1 VCLLDKVSACKKKQ
15 IWWQIDSV
23 TKNRIYR
30 SSGFGIEIRL
40 SVTPDGNWLVIR
52 RPGVEPYYR
61 DIPEAELDAVVGEFQ
76 AIGEDPAKFQA
87 FVNAA
92 NRQGI
97 KNRT

>member
-1 VCLLDKVSACKKKQ
+1 MDPVTPSF
-15 IWWQIDSV
+15 V

-40 SVTPDGNWLVIR
+40 SVTPDGAWLVIR

-61 DIPEAELDAVVGEFQ
+61 DIIPEAELDAVVGEFQ

>member
-1 VCLLDKVSACKKKQ
+1 MEPVTPSF
-15 IWWQIDSV
+15 V

-40 SVTPDGNWLVIR
+40 SVTRDGAWLVIR
-52 RPGVEPYYR
+52 RLRVEPYYR

-76 AIGEDPAKFQA
+76 AIRKDPAKFQA
-87 FVNAA
+87 FVNAE

-97 KNRT
+97 KIGRDRADP